1 MTTVSLTEQ
10 ILTYQRTS
18 PAPSKTAAPPPPPPP
33 PSTVT
38 SPPPAPKAVLPPP
51 ARSVLKPFP
60 VLFWSSFRYFLAWA
74 LVAPGIFW
82 LSRAVPVARRRWWW
96 PALFHLLVPIA
107 ASIPFFAFRLVFTS
121 ALEGRVAP
129 LYVVPELWWKILSME
144 SIAIAPTYWVLIGA
158 GSVLQ
163 FYRDD
168 EARQV
173 RTIELQRALSAAQLD
188 GLRMKLQPHFLF
200 NTLNAMGAL
209 AQEGDT
215 DGVVRMVEHLGT
227 LLRLS
232 METSG
237 RQLATVDDELRLLD
251 AYLAIEEVRHKDR
264 LRVTRRIDSSTGAAL
279 IPNLILQ
286 PLVENAL
293 VHGLGGR
300 IDAQTVEIAAR
311 RDHLWLEVSIRD
323 DGPGL
328 PDGWTLQRG
337 SGRGLKNVQERLTA
351 LYGDDAELSVEHA
364 PGGGT
369 VARLRLPLT
378 TQPAQG
384 GGSG

>member
-1 MTTVSLTEQ
+1 MTPRTARILLVVAAFALMTTVTLTEQ
-10 ILTYQRTS
+10 FLTYEN
-18 PAPSKTAAPPPPPPP
+18 AAPPPPP
-33 PSTVT
+33 
-38 SPPPAPKAVLPPP
+38 APKAAAPQPP
-51 ARSVLKPFP
+51 ASSMLKPFP
-60 VLFWSSFRYFLAWA
+60 VLFWSGFRYFLAWA

-96 PALFHLLVPIA
+96 PALFHVLVPIA
-107 ASIPFFAFRLVFTS
+107 AAIPFFTFRLVFTA
-121 ALEGRVAP
+121 ALAWRVPP
-129 LYVVPELWWKILSME
+129 LYVVPEMWWKILSME

-158 GSVLQ
+158 GSLLQ

-209 AQEGDT
+209 AREGDT
-215 DGVVRMVEHLGT
+215 DDVVRMVDHLGT

-237 RQLATVDDELRLLD
+237 RQLATLDDELRLLD

-264 LRVTRRIDSSTGAAL
+264 LRVSRRIDASTGVAL
-279 IPNLILQ
+279 VPNLILQ
-286 PLVENAL
+286 PLVENAIA
-293 VHGLGGR
+293 HGLGGR
-300 IDAQTVEIAAR
+300 IDARTVEIAAR

-337 SGRGLKNVQERLTA
+337 SGRGLKNVQERLAA
-351 LYGDDAELSVEHA
+351 LYGDDARLSVENA

-369 VARLRLPLT
+369 IARLRLPLT
-378 TQPAQG
+378 TQPAPG
-384 GGSG
+384 GGSR